1 MRTISFAGALALAVH
16 TVTFAALPKVEL
28 RPVWPNAVIQRPLV
42 LCEAP
47 DGSHRK
53 FVVEQRGRILI
64 LPEDSNSTNTITFLD
79 ISDRKLYASN
89 EEGLLGLAF
98 HPQFQNNGKFYIYT
112 SPQNPR
118 RTVLTEFQVSKTDRN
133 QADMGT

>member
-1 MRTISFAGALALAVH
+1 MTRFSVMMTLGFIFQTTMS
-16 TVTFAALPKVEL
+16 AALPKVEL
-28 RPVWPNAVIQRPLV
+28 RQLWPNSAIQLPLV

-98 HPQFQNNGKFYIYT
+98 HPQFQSNGKFYIYT

-118 RTVLTEFQVSKTDRN
+118 RTVLSEFTVSK
-133 QADMGT
+133 

>member
-1 MRTISFAGALALAVH
+1 MRTISFAGALVLAVQ
-16 TVTFAALPKVEL
+16 TATSAALPKVEL
-28 RPVWPNAVIQRPLV
+28 RPLWPNAAIQRPLM
-42 LCEAP
+42 LCEVP

-64 LPEDSNSTNTITFLD
+64 LPENSNDTNTVVFLD

-98 HPQFQNNGKFYIYT
+98 HPQFQSNGKFYIYT

-118 RTVLTEFQVSKTDRN
+118 RTVLTEFQVS
-133 QADMGT
+133 